1 MVLCSPLRRARE
13 TCEEAGFGDRAVFC
27 DELRE
32 WDYGDYEGLTTAEI
46 RTRDPGWDLWRDGC
60 PGGERPGQV
69 GARVDRM
76 LALVPGVGH
85 VVIFAHGHVL
95 RVMAARWLQLEPSAG
110 ARFALGPGAVSVLGQ
125 ERETRV
131 VLGWN
136 ASGRD
141 ELFVGDALPGRAR
154 A

>member
-13 TCEEAGFGDRAVFC
+13 TCEEAGFGHRAVLC

-46 RTRDPGWDLWRDGC
+46 RARDPGWDLWRDGC
-60 PGGERPGQV
+60 PGGERPDQV

-76 LALVPGVGH
+76 LALVPDVRH
-85 VVIFAHGHVL
+85 VLIFAHGHVL
-95 RVMAARWLQLEPSAG
+95 RVMAARWLQLAPGAG
-110 ARFALGPGAVSVLGQ
+110 ARFALGVGAVSVLGQ

-136 ASGRD
+136 ASGGD
-141 ELFVGDALPGRAR
+141 DVFAGDALPGRRPA
-154 A
+154 

>member
-13 TCEEAGFGDRAVFC
+13 TCAEAGFGDRAVLC

-46 RTRDPGWDLWRDGC
+46 RTRDPGWNLSRDGC
-60 PGGERPGQV
+60 PGGEHPGEV
-69 GARVDRM
+69 GARADRV
-76 LALVPGVGH
+76 LALVPGVRH
-85 VVIFAHGHVL
+85 VLIFAHGHVL
-95 RVMAARWLQLEPSAG
+95 RVKAWLQLEPGAG
-110 ARFALGPGAVSVLGQ
+110 ARFVLGAGAVSVLGH

-131 VLGWN
+131 VQGWN
-136 ASGRD
+136 ATGGD
-141 ELFVGDALPGRAR
+141 ELFAGDALPGRAP

>member
-1 MVLCSPLRRARE
+1 VLCSPLRRARE
-13 TCEEAGFGDRAVFC
+13 TCEEAGFGDRAILC

-76 LALVPGVGH
+76 LALVADVRH
-85 VVIFAHGHVL
+85 VLIFAHGHVL
-95 RVMAARWLQLEPSAG
+95 RVMAARWLQLEPGAG
-110 ARFALGPGAVSVLGQ
+110 ARFALGAGAVSVLGH

-131 VLGWN
+131 VQGWN
-136 ASGRD
+136 ATGGD
-141 ELFVGDALPGRAR
+141 DLFAGDALPGRAP